1 MLDTLPFKQ
10 VVFVS
15 KHEKLAPRQEVLVFK
30 APPVM
35 QETLCEDTSL
45 LVCCLGACQFR
56 ARGSG
61 RQGCGGVMG
70 GVLLGGVKGGVK
82 GGVTGMVTGLE
93 IMLVVEAFPDG
104 GGVALLVPGG
114 VALLVPDPLTT
125 CVGAEGKLPR
135 LSLEGGAAAGKEVH
149 ARRIG
154 DPMTTCCRGL
164 AHEGGVA

>member
-1 MLDTLPFKQ
+1 MLDTLPFKR
-10 VVFVS
+10 VAFVS

-70 GVLLGGVKGGVK
+70 GVLLTVLGGVKGGVK

-104 GGVALLVPGG
+104 GGVALLVP
-114 VALLVPDPLTT
+114 DPLTT
-125 CVGAEGKLPR
+125 CVEAEGKLPR